1 MRPRLSSPPEP
12 SPPERS
18 RRAARLLALA
28 ARGLLLLV
36 LAVTARPAAAQ
47 TDQRAAEERLR
58 ELRSQ
63 IADYEQRLSRTRR
76 EETDAAAALDALDRE
91 IAVREALIGSYREQQ
106 ALLSNE
112 AVGIQRST
120 ARLEEELRTL
130 KEEYAVHAR
139 NAYMRGRAGDL
150 ALILSAGSI
159 NQMLVRARYL
169 QRFSRQRQSKLGQI
183 TETQRALA
191 GRQAA
196 LDSSAARID
205 TLLAEVRTEQQ
216 ALAQRK
222 GQRAALVA
230 ELRQQRTG
238 LQAELQQRQDDV
250 NRLEQRIQAMI
261 AAAEAA
267 RRREAERARAEA
279 ERARAAG
286 NAEAARAAE
295 AAESAFVELT
305 GSFRQN
311 RGRLPWPANGVV
323 TGPFGTRT
331 HPVHGTKTKSI
342 GLELSTAPAAS
353 VRAVFGGR
361 VSRVFAMPGY
371 GTCIMVSHGAY
382 ATIYGNLSSV
392 DVRQGQEVQA
402 GQGVGRA
409 GTADDPLGAGVFF
422 ALFASGEAVDPAGWL
437 VRK

>member
-1 MRPRLSSPPEP
+1 MT
-12 SPPERS
+12 
-18 RRAARLLALA
+18 
-28 ARGLLLLV
+28 RGLFLLLLT
-36 LAVTARPAAAQ
+36 LTGLPATAQ
-47 TDQRAAEERLR
+47 GTEQQAAEERLR
-58 ELRSQ
+58 ELKSQ
-63 IADYEQRLSRTRR
+63 IAEYEQRLSRTRR
-76 EETDAAAALDALDRE
+76 EETNAAAALSELDRE
-91 IAVREALIGSYREQQ
+91 IAVREALIASYREQQ

-112 AVGIQRST
+112 ALAIQQSM
-120 ARLEEELRTL
+120 AFLERELQTL

-139 NAYMRGRAGDL
+139 NAYMRGRIGDL

-183 TETQRALA
+183 VETQQEMAD
-191 GRQAA
+191 RQAA

-205 TLLAEVRTEQQ
+205 TLLAESRAEQQ

-222 GQRAALVA
+222 SERAVLVT
-230 ELRQQRTG
+230 ELRQQRSG
-238 LQAELQQRQDDV
+238 LQAELQQRQEDV
-250 NRLEQRIQAMI
+250 GRLEARIQEMI
-261 AAAEAA
+261 AAAEAV
-267 RRREAERARAEA
+267 RRREAERARAAAEA
-279 ERARAAG
+279 ARAAG
-286 NAEAARAAE
+286 NAEAAREAE

-311 RGRLPWPANGVV
+311 RGQLPWPATGVV
-323 TGPFGTRT
+323 TGTFGTRT
-331 HPVHGTKTKSI
+331 HPVYGTKTRSI
-342 GLELSTAPAAS
+342 GLELSTAPMAS
-353 VRAVFGGR
+353 VRAVFNGS

-371 GTCIMVSHGAY
+371 GTCIMVSHGDY

-392 DVRQGQEVQA
+392 DVRQGQDIRA

-422 ALFASGEAVDPAGWL
+422 ALFSGGEAVDPAGWL